1 MRYRWV
7 TGIATVRYDD
17 DALARQ
23 RQIIAWHPLRAYNAI
38 NVRAL
43 GADLLVVHVQLQLS
57 PAGTVRESRRVAE
70 RLTAASVS

>member
-1 MRYRWV
+1 M
-7 TGIATVRYDD
+7 GGGLATVRYDD

-43 GADLLVVHVQLQLS
+43 GADLLVVHIQLQLD
-57 PAGTVRESRRVAE
+57 PAKGAQRPEPVAE
-70 RLTAASVS
+70 RLTAASPS